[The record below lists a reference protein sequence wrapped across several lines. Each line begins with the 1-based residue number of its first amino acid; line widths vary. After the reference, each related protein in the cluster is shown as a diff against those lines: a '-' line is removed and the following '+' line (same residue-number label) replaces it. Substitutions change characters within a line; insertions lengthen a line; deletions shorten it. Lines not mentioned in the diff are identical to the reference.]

1 MEPWSGSN
9 FLLDSWPLMTVGQE
23 EEEEDKDEDEEK
35 NKANWFYSSVF
46 SRKICIFFLL
56 FV

>member
-35 NKANWFYSSVF
+35 NKANWV
-46 SRKICIFFLL
+46 I
-56 FV
+56 